1 MSEEACLKAGILEED
16 DAASICLAEAT
27 EIQLPGALRRL
38 FATVLIFCQPS
49 DPAELWR
56 KYYPALSED
65 FAQKYSGAESKI
77 KKLTVRSVE
86 QHLEAMGKSLC
97 GCGLAVLMDNN
108 DTEIDRTKDIQDA
121 LDAPIPQACIDS
133 RSLLNPAQKEIFTCI
148 MQHIVEGKPGA
159 FFVDGPGGTGKTFL
173 YNALYAEIRLMN
185 KIVLLTAT
193 SGIAATNIPSGRT
206 AHSRFK
212 IPMDSDAS
220 LACSVSKQSSLAALI
235 KETALIIWDE
245 ASMANKQ
252 NLETLD
258 LLLQDIC
265 NNDVIFGGKVIV
277 FGGDFRQVL
286 PVVPNKTQREAVE
299 ASVVSSYIWQH
310 LRRFRLTENLRAK
323 EDPSF
328 CQFLLALGNGELQT
342 LESDFVEL
350 PSQIVQTFQ
359 PDDDPI
365 VGLLESSFPEL
376 GSDTLDPQIFSKR
389 AVLTP
394 INEDV
399 DNINSFMIERFPGE
413 AITYT
418 SYDSILDDSGSV
430 YPTEF
435 LNKLCPGG
443 MSPHNLVLKKNCPS
457 ILLRNLLPYSG
468 LCNGTRLICKR
479 FLPNLIECVIS
490 VGQYQGEHV
499 FIPRIKLRPSSSQKY
514 PFQFPRNQFPIKL
527 SFAMTINK
535 SQGQTLDQVLVYLPR
550 SCFSHG
556 QLYVALS
563 RARSADK
570 VKVIS
575 VAPSL
580 QHSKNSVKN
589 VEKALQEKDEPTT
602 Y

>member
-1 MSEEACLKAGILEED
+1 
-16 DAASICLAEAT
+16 
-27 EIQLPGALRRL
+27 
-38 FATVLIFCQPS
+38 
-49 DPAELWR
+49 
-56 KYYPALSED
+56 
-65 FAQKYSGAESKI
+65 
-77 KKLTVRSVE
+77 
-86 QHLEAMGKSLC
+86 MGKSLSA
-97 GCGLAVLMDNN
+97 CGLAILVDDN
-108 DTEIDRTKDIQDA
+108 DSQIDRTKDIQDA

-133 RSLLNPAQKEIFTCI
+133 RGLLNTTQKEIFTCI

-185 KIVLLTAT
+185 KIVLPTAT
-193 SGIAATNIPSGRT
+193 SGIGAANIPSGRT

-235 KETALIIWDE
+235 KETTLIIWDE

-252 NLETLD
+252 NLESLD

-265 NNDVIFGGKVIV
+265 DSDVIFGGKVIV

-286 PVVPNKTQREAVE
+286 PVVPNKTIREAVE

-310 LRRFRLTENLRAK
+310 LRRFRLTENLRAR

-342 LESDFVEL
+342 MESDFVEL
-350 PSQIVQTFQ
+350 PPQIVQTFQ
-359 PDDDPI
+359 PDADPI
-365 VGLLESSFPEL
+365 DELLESSFPEL
-376 GSDTLDPQIFSKR
+376 GSGALDPQIFSRR

-394 INEDV
+394 INDDV
-399 DNINSFMIERFPGE
+399 DTINSFMIERFLGQ
-413 AITYT
+413 AISYT
-418 SYDSILDDSGSV
+418 SYDSVLDDSGSV

-443 MSPHNLVLKKNCPS
+443 MSPHNLVLKENCPV
-457 ILLRNLLPYSG
+457 ILLRNLLPSSG

-479 FLPNLIECVIS
+479 FFPNLIECVIF

-514 PFQFPRNQFPIKL
+514 PF
-527 SFAMTINK
+527 
-535 SQGQTLDQVLVYLPR
+535 
-550 SCFSHG
+550 
-556 QLYVALS
+556 
-563 RARSADK
+563 
-570 VKVIS
+570 
-575 VAPSL
+575 
-580 QHSKNSVKN
+580 
-589 VEKALQEKDEPTT
+589 
-602 Y
+602 